1 MNCRKQY
8 VSCSPRESE
17 LRVAVYSPVCNRCCR
32 KKHPTADYCGN
43 VLESRGI
50 GVGSSP
56 IGCEGFM
63 KASKVQGSS
72 LLLSKANNFVGY
84 SYKC

>member
-1 MNCRKQY
+1 MLGAQ
-8 VSCSPRESE
+8 
-17 LRVAVYSPVCNRCCR
+17 VAVYSPVCGRCCR
-32 KKHPTADYCGN
+32 KKRPTPNYCGN

-50 GVGSSP
+50 GAGSSP

-72 LLLSKANNFVGY
+72 LLLSNANHFVGY
-84 SYKC
+84 SCEYHVQ

>member
-1 MNCRKQY
+1 M
-8 VSCSPRESE
+8 
-17 LRVAVYSPVCNRCCR
+17 
-32 KKHPTADYCGN
+32 
-43 VLESRGI
+43 LESRGI

-84 SYKC
+84 SYIYISTVYIWITVNSVGIIIYLQLEFIKPRNITFIVQEFSLAT